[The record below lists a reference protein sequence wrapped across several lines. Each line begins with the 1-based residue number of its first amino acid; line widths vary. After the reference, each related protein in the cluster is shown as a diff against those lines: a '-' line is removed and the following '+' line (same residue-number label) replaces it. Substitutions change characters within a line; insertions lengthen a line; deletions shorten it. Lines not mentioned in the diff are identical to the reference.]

1 MNKKS
6 FRDSMICP
14 CCGESREIS
23 SSECASCGAKQ
34 VGPPLAKPDVL
45 LPKLGPSFAALA
57 CGAVV
62 IIAFLLY
69 WALYN
74 DVRVG
79 RMFLVWTLGDGY
91 ELTKKLLEADAK
103 LPYYRIFTFDAYL
116 RAITFSI
123 VAVPLSLGGIWLA
136 RRALRLIKF
145 DSASFGGVKIARAS
159 YCLSIGLL
167 VVFSAVSVS
176 SIPRWF
182 ANRRAKRIAATRA
195 LMYELHSR
203 GLQRYYKE
211 YGKYPGE
218 LDNEHLSR
226 VNAEEAPLAD
236 YWGHNFEYRPVA
248 VIASKG
254 SGINLSDYKL
264 ISPGPDGALGTE
276 DDITMIN
283 GVIVDSQNDPDAA
296 ELNQGRARQ

>member
-1 MNKKS
+1 MKKKS
-6 FRDSMICP
+6 LRDSMICP

-45 LPKLGPSFAALA
+45 MPKLGPSFAPLA
-57 CGAVV
+57 CGVIV

-69 WALYN
+69 WAFSN
-74 DVRVG
+74 DVLVG
-79 RMFLVWTLGDGY
+79 RALLVWTLGDGY
-91 ELTKKLLEADAK
+91 ELSKKLLEADAK
-103 LPYYRIFTFDAYL
+103 LPYYRIFAFDAYR

-123 VAVPLSLGGIWLA
+123 VAIPLSLAGIWLA
-136 RRALRLIKF
+136 RRALRLIKS
-145 DSASFGGVKIARAS
+145 DSASFGGIKVARAS

-176 SIPRWF
+176 SIPR
-182 ANRRAKRIAATRA
+182 AIATGRAKRIAATHA

-211 YGKYPGE
+211 YGNYPGE
-218 LDNEHLSR
+218 LADLSR
-226 VNAEEAPLAD
+226 VNASVAPQSD
-236 YWGHNFEYRPVA
+236 YWERNFEYKPVA

-254 SGINLSDYKL
+254 SGISLSDYKL
-264 ISPGPDGALGTE
+264 ISSGPDGKFGTE
-276 DDITMIN
+276 DDITMID
-283 GVIVDSQNDPDAA
+283 GVIIESQNDPDAT
-296 ELNQGRARQ
+296 EPSQGQARQ

>member
-6 FRDSMICP
+6 LRDSMICP

-45 LPKLGPSFAALA
+45 MPKLGPSFAALA
-57 CGAVV
+57 CGVIV

-69 WALYN
+69 WALSN
-74 DVRVG
+74 DMQVG
-79 RMFLVWTLGDGY
+79 RVLLVWTLGDGY
-91 ELTKKLLEADAK
+91 ELTKKLLAADAK
-103 LPYYRIFTFDAYL
+103 LPYYRIFAFDAYR

-123 VAVPLSLGGIWLA
+123 VAVPLSLAGIWLA
-136 RRALRLIKF
+136 RRALRLLKS
-145 DSASFGGVKIARAS
+145 DSTSFGGMKIARAS
-159 YCLSIGLL
+159 YGLSIGLL

-176 SIPRWF
+176 SIPRVI
-182 ANRRAKRIAATRA
+182 ATGRAKRIAATRA
-195 LMYELHSR
+195 LMYELHAR

-218 LDNEHLSR
+218 LDNEHLSK
-226 VNAEEAPLAD
+226 VNAEEAPQSD

-264 ISPGPDGALGTE
+264 ISSGPDGRLGTE

-283 GVIVDSQNDPDAA
+283 GVIVELQNDPDAA